1 MTTLTAMANLSRMD
15 KMDLLVSEVEDR
27 MGRESCLDV
36 GSLVRCVGGPGV
48 ADEDSC
54 CGNRVRG
61 CKRFVDA
68 VVSKWFEVSE
78 LVLDRRSGEAS
89 DDFSSGCVS
98 MKFVG
103 FDPRINCSGS
113 CV

>member
-1 MTTLTAMANLSRMD
+1 
-15 KMDLLVSEVEDR
+15 MDLLISEAEDR

-36 GSLVRCVGGPGV
+36 GSLVRYVGGPGV
-48 ADEDSC
+48 ADEVNC
-54 CGNRVRG
+54 CGSRVRG

-68 VVSKWFEVSE
+68 VVSEWFGVSE
-78 LVLDRRSGEAS
+78 IVLDRRSRETS
-89 DDFSSGCVS
+89 NDFSSGCVS